1 MYFAYT
7 ASNFKTM
14 RGLDGVMAQTVLQG
28 VISKEMSI
36 QEMINECREIKK
48 MKELQEVFVK
58 ETGVASWDEAEI
70 EFPVFT
76 TAEALDEFKKC
87 SFKNVPQRYILNML
101 VICDVYVIP
110 SQIEGFLPTG
120 TKEQDGGSI
129 YLRDAG
135 SLLYGKCHSS
145 DLGASTSNFIPRGC

>member
-14 RGLDGVMAQTVLQG
+14 RGLDGMMVHTVLQG
-28 VISKEMSI
+28 VTLKETSI

-70 EFPVFT
+70 EFPEFT
-76 TAEALDEFKKC
+76 TAEALDKFKKC
-87 SFKNVPQRYILNML
+87 SFKNVPQRYTLNILIL
-101 VICDVYVIP
+101 FDVYVI
-110 SQIEGFLPTG
+110 
-120 TKEQDGGSI
+120 
-129 YLRDAG
+129 
-135 SLLYGKCHSS
+135 LL
-145 DLGASTSNFIPRGC
+145 